1 MEHSIANDFNIGT
14 NPAIEARHGL
24 YKSSIGVV
32 WGLNDPIYSSTTR
45 NIYVF
50 WSDTGEDWTQ
60 QNAPAGDELW
70 NQYEL
75 NVALG
80 GGYTSNHEYFMVYN
94 GGKFTFSLWAIQEAK
109 KINTLTFPGDVS
121 ANPDLNY
128 FEVGDAVI
136 AGSDGKTW
144 TGTTANANNYGVS
157 DPAILF
163 DGTTGALS
171 QITSDKYLGSGN
183 DADEHTITFN
193 PPITNDSGNVWM
205 YAVRE
210 VNSGT
215 FKINNIDVSVSG
227 NSNWMYVDCGTFS
240 VSSLTFGA
248 RASNSGYV
256 SGVQFFSMGNAG
268 VGRVTRE
275 QDSQTRC
282 HCP

>member
-1 MEHSIANDFNIGT
+1 MTDGTTLPDSTYKQSPYTLTTTDIETVSTVQATTYEFAGDDSFIDMSDPPKWSTASPTTYNIGT

-163 DGTTGALS
+163 D
-171 QITSDKYLGSGN
+171 DHNGS
-183 DADEHTITFN
+183 
-193 PPITNDSGNVWM
+193 P
-205 YAVRE
+205 
-210 VNSGT
+210 
-215 FKINNIDVSVSG
+215 
-227 NSNWMYVDCGTFS
+227 
-240 VSSLTFGA
+240 
-248 RASNSGYV
+248 
-256 SGVQFFSMGNAG
+256 
-268 VGRVTRE
+268 
-275 QDSQTRC
+275 
-282 HCP
+282 